1 MPFVKI
7 YYPENILNE
16 EELEKMGECIHLSL
30 IEHFNIPE
38 NDYFQMFLPYQQNKF
53 YIIHIICWK
62 EEKREQRI

>member
-7 YYPENILNE
+7 YYSENILNE

-38 NDYFQMFLPYQQNKF
+38 NDYFQMFLP
-53 YIIHIICWK
+53 
-62 EEKREQRI
+62 

>member
-16 EELEKMGECIHLSL
+16 EELEKMGECIHLLL

-38 NDYFQMFLPYQQNKF
+38 NDYFQMSYLYEQNKF
-53 YIIHIICWK
+53 LYNPCYLL
-62 EEKREQRI
+62 EGEREQRI

>member
-1 MPFVKI
+1 MPFVKV

-16 EELEKMGECIHLSL
+16 EKLGGIGKCIHLSL
-30 IEHFNIPE
+30 IEHLKMIIFKCSYLI
-38 NDYFQMFLPYQQNKF
+38 NKTNF

>member
-7 YYPENILNE
+7 YYSENTLNE

-30 IEHFNIPE
+30 IEHLKMIIFKCS
-38 NDYFQMFLPYQQNKF
+38 YLTNKTNF